1 MNLAVKLYITN
12 SEQTSLLC
20 HYIFNLARY
29 DQNYDIRDKARLLKQ
44 FIPQQEG
51 KITSQS
57 TRIFLA
63 SKPAPLLQSQFKD
76 HEDLQLGS
84 LSHYIKQRASGYE
97 PLPPFPDHPP
107 PNDVRN
113 VEPIVAPEDSKL
125 YKKSV
130 LITKLVAPQHGN
142 VFDNNISGQKGQ
154 RHVFVGVW
162 KFTRP

>member
-1 MNLAVKLYITN
+1 LERELGMVNVQNLVCWSFGRTFFHHCCCLKKLGHTFSQVLFPISAVYLYVF
-12 SEQTSLLC
+12 LRFYFYYC
-20 HYIFNLARY
+20 KKYILFV
-29 DQNYDIRDKARLLKQ
+29 IV
-44 FIPQQEG
+44 
-51 KITSQS
+51 
-57 TRIFLA
+57 
-63 SKPAPLLQSQFKD
+63 D

-142 VFDNNISGQKGQ
+142 IFDNNISGQKGQ